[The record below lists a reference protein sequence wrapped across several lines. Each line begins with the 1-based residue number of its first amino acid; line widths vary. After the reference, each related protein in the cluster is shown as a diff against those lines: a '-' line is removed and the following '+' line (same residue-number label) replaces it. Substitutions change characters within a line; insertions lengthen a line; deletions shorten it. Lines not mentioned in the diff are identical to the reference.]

1 MYKNLKKEQRRWG
14 VIKRVLEKTGATVQA
29 RGIIYKAMS
38 QSVLLYGRKSWVV
51 TEAMLKVL
59 EGFNHRAARHITG
72 MTSICGANA
81 EWEYP
86 PVVAAMESALL
97 HPVMKYIRSRHATIV
112 EKVAC
117 RPVYELCIEEE
128 GRPGTSRRMIWCYR
142 DVVNEPEE

>member
-1 MYKNLKKEQRRWG
+1 M
-14 VIKRVLEKTGATVQA
+14 IKRVLEKTGATVQA

-86 PVVAAMESALL
+86 PVVAAMESLVP
-97 HPVMKYIRSRHATIV
+97 HPIMDYIRRRQATIKK
-112 EKVAC
+112 KVAC
-117 RPVYELCIEEE
+117 QPIYKIFVDAE
-128 GRPGTSRRMIWCYR
+128 RRLGAIQRMRWWDQ
-142 DVVNEPEE
+142 DVVNEPD